1 MTKKESELW
10 GLNNQIAESDEIYRY
25 DELFHENECNKR
37 GWESDPKYFK
47 NVKIS
52 AVAVLKMVMH
62 ARSGL
67 HPDGDLE
74 VMGVL
79 QGKINGSTMIV
90 MDTFALPVKASSIRV
105 NPMAESYEYI
115 VNYISTLQQV
125 GRLENVLGW
134 YHSHPGYGCWLSGI
148 DVNTQMTNQQYTE
161 PWLAIVVD
169 PKRTMSSGRVD
180 IGAFRTYPR
189 DYTPD
194 GPSEY
199 QSIPLDMIQDFGAHC
214 NRYYQLD
221 ISVFKSSLDSRLFDL
236 LWNKYWVNSLSSST
250 LLNNKEF
257 SAKRFS
263 DLAEKLEKAETKL
276 SHSRVGSYFLTDKKK
291 EEESQL
297 TKVSKDSSKATIEH
311 LQGII
316 TQVIKYNLFNYN

>member
-1 MTKKESELW
+1 
-10 GLNNQIAESDEIYRY
+10 
-25 DELFHENECNKR
+25 
-37 GWESDPKYFK
+37 
-47 NVKIS
+47 
-52 AVAVLKMVMH
+52 
-62 ARSGL
+62 
-67 HPDGDLE
+67 
-74 VMGVL
+74 
-79 QGKINGSTMIV
+79 
-90 MDTFALPVKASSIRV
+90 
-105 NPMAESYEYI
+105 
-115 VNYISTLQQV
+115 
-125 GRLENVLGW
+125 
-134 YHSHPGYGCWLSGI
+134 
-148 DVNTQMTNQQYTE
+148 MTNQQYTE

-263 DLAEKLEKAETKL
+263 DLAEKLEKAESKL

-297 TKVSKDSSKATIEH
+297 TKVSKDTFETTKILLWKNSIDIIHIYLYYLFFYQIFLYTLSYLLYFFFTFFFINTIYFNKFRLHPNHELH
-311 LQGII
+311 LGR
-316 TQVIKYNLFNYN
+316 LLPCG

>member
-1 MTKKESELW
+1 MT
-10 GLNNQIAESDEIYRY
+10 
-25 DELFHENECNKR
+25 
-37 GWESDPKYFK
+37 
-47 NVKIS
+47 S

-67 HPDGDLE
+67 HQDGDLE